1 MMAAAVMA
9 FVAVGGG
16 SCTPENNGNEN
27 NDNSVKAEIIGEDV
41 DVEISGSGGETY
53 TYIFETTRDWAASV
67 SADDPTYEVTVEP
80 LSGVTG
86 KNEINIAFPAADKEI
101 VVAVTIVLKGTST
114 TKSFAAAPV
123 SKTLKFKVTPLT
135 SITYAGET
143 YKVVKLKDGKYWMAE
158 NLRYV
163 PEGLTPSN
171 DLSNVTAGV
180 YYPVK
185 VNDAQTAAE
194 FASDEETI
202 KANGYLYQT
211 ETALGLAVN
220 SIKTV
225 EDAKALEGVQGICP
239 EGWHI
244 PTLEDWHN
252 LVGKLVSPVETNVNA
267 PYYDAAMKQAS
278 IELLNVDGF
287 NLSACGAVSIQDNTK
302 TSATLMGWSKNTP
315 DKIFSGYICGSTLA
329 ENPIFKKGEDGKN
342 EKDENGNLIIEST
355 EPAVKYI
362 EDGKP
367 ESGIKDVQFYGLMPM
382 ATNGTANGS
391 KLSYKMAASVR
402 CVKNN

>member
-1 MMAAAVMA
+1 MKKNFIMAAAVMA

-27 NDNSVKAEIIGEDV
+27 NDNSVKAEIIGDDV
-41 DVEISGSGGETY
+41 DIEISGSGEGTY
-53 TYIFETTRDWAASV
+53 TYNFETTRDWAASV
-67 SADDPTYEVTVEP
+67 STDDPTYEVTVEP
-80 LSGVTG
+80 LSGITG
-86 KNEINIAFPAADKEI
+86 KNGINITFPETDKEI
-101 VVAVTIVLKGTST
+101 EVTVTIALKGTST
-114 TKSFAAAPV
+114 TKSDAPAPV

-171 DLSNVTAGV
+171 DLKNVAAGI

-185 VNDAQTAAE
+185 VNDAKTAAE

-225 EDAKALEGVQGICP
+225 EDAKALEGIQGICP

-267 PYYDAAMKQAS
+267 PYYDAAENRRNS
-278 IELLNVDGF
+278 YIELLNADGF
-287 NLSACGAVSIQDNTK
+287 NLSACGAVSIIDNTK
-302 TSATLMGWSKNTP
+302 TSATLMGWLKGTP
-315 DKIFSGYICGSTLA
+315 DKITTGYICGSTLA
-329 ENPIFKKGEDGKN
+329 ENEIKEGK
-342 EKDENGNLIIEST
+342 EVVGT

-362 EDGKP
+362 EDGNS
-367 ESGIKDVQFYGLMPM
+367 ESGIKNVQFYGLMPM
-382 ATNGTANGS
+382 AANGTSNGA
-391 KLSYKMAASVR
+391 KLSYKVAASVR